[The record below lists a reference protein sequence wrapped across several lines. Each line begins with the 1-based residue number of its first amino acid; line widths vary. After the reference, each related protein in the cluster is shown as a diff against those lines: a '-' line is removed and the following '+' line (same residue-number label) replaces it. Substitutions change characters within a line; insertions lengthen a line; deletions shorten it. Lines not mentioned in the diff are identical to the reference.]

1 MDELT
6 RLPNRERFTSAVEEG
21 VLNEAEV
28 HSNQYAADSI
38 QTNIQPITKT
48 AMINK
53 VYAIEKE
60 LLEMEE
66 QPIEKKACKYLQVE
80 ADDDHIISYPSSE
93 RQKRAGRFFGKLVY
107 LFEGKVVFSHS
118 SIMA

>member
-66 QPIEKKACKYLQVE
+66 QPIEKKACEYLQVE
-80 ADDDHIISYPSSE
+80 ADDDYILSIVRKIEESREVFGYLFIFLKGK
-93 RQKRAGRFFGKLVY
+93 RKFARAG
-107 LFEGKVVFSHS
+107 ES
-118 SIMA
+118 